1 MAMEQLWTLKQLS
14 ETWGVNYQTLWR
26 WAQDGKLKTV
36 RLPGRQLRVKESE
49 IRRILEEEAV
59 PA

>member
-26 WAQDGKLKTV
+26 WAQDGKLQTV

-49 IRRILEEEAV
+49 IRRILEDEAV